1 MTGEDLGELAAGRLP
16 DPLRPDR
23 RRPAPDFYV
32 VADLPGIF
40 TVDLVGDFLVAV
52 DRVAA
57 ATGKDRAGV
66 VRRWLEAGLLGDG
79 DLIGETGGP

>member
-1 MTGEDLGELAAGRLP
+1 M
-16 DPLRPDR
+16 
-23 RRPAPDFYV
+23 
-32 VADLPGIF
+32 
-40 TVDLVGDFLVAV
+40 DLVGDFLVAV

-79 DLIGETGGP
+79 DLIGAAGGGP